1 MYIIIYFVSIIL
13 YIKQK
18 DYGTMEKLSIEE
30 KRPLLSLLS
39 TLISFVAYYWYVSRL
54 YAEKTLDMQGEIE
67 FWSAVILILIPV
79 FVVSK
84 IVLMI
89 LLTTINTII
98 TGDETRFDK
107 LDEFGKIIDIK
118 ATRNFYHV
126 FIVGFLIFLSSLV
139 FSFNVF
145 ISFNII
151 LFTILVSAIIADLS
165 EFYYMR
171 SGV

>member
-1 MYIIIYFVSIIL
+1 
-13 YIKQK
+13 
-18 DYGTMEKLSIEE
+18 MEKLSFAE

-39 TLISFVAYYWYVSRL
+39 TIISFVAYYWYVNGI
-54 YAEKTLDMQGEIE
+54 YTEKTLDMQGEIE

-84 IVLMI
+84 IVIMI
-89 LLTTINTII
+89 LLTIINAII
-98 TGDETRFDK
+98 TGEETRIDK

-126 FIVGFLIFLSSLV
+126 FIVGFLIFLNSLV

-145 ISFNII
+145 TSFNIL
-151 LFTILVSAIIADLS
+151 LFTIVVSAIVSELS

-171 SGV
+171 KGV